1 MTKSFRVAT
10 LLAFTS
16 IIRGN
21 IGVILLTIVILAL
34 VGLNLLFI
42 PSLLN
47 GLVSGANDQLRN
59 TYSGDIV
66 VESDTVNPLLNN
78 VDDLVKKIAAI
89 DGVMAVT
96 PRNTL
101 GAEAV
106 FENERTNV
114 VVYGIRPEREMEVF
128 TISKSLVEGSYLSP
142 DDKDKILLGIQ
153 VAGADKQ
160 NLELFERS
168 LQKVHAGDEVT
179 VKYGNGVQK
188 KYTVKGIYHTEFIQ
202 TDLQAHVTQAELESV
217 NPVIANRALTI
228 HVKTR
233 ENANMTTIIEQIQ
246 SSENGLKILKWEDYA
261 GIVRSLTD
269 SFNVIN
275 AILNVVNLLIAGITV
290 FIVTYIDVA
299 NRRRQIGVQRAIGIT
314 PYSITLSYL
323 LRAIFY
329 AVIAIVLAIVLFLF
343 VVTPI
348 EAKYPFHF
356 PFGAV
361 YLTIGAEDILRMT
374 VIVMCVSLVAS
385 FLPVRGVMRM
395 KIMDAIWG

>member
-1 MTKSFRVAT
+1 MTKSFRVAV
-10 LLAFTS
+10 LLASTS

-47 GLVSGANDQLRN
+47 GLVSGANDKLRD
-59 TYSGDIV
+59 TYSSDIV
-66 VESDTVNPLLNN
+66 VESGTISPLLNN
-78 VDDLVKKIAAI
+78 VDDLVKKIEAI
-89 DGVMAVT
+89 DGVIAVT

-114 VVYGIRPEREMEVF
+114 VVYGIQPEREAKVF
-128 TISKSLVEGSYLSP
+128 TISKLLVEGSYLSP
-142 DDKDKILLGIQ
+142 DDRDKILLGIQ

-160 NLELFERS
+160 DLELYERS
-168 LQKVHAGDEVT
+168 LHNVHAGDEITVT
-179 VKYGNGVQK
+179 YGNGEQK

-202 TDLQAHVTQAELESV
+202 TDLQAHVTQVELQSV
-217 NPVIANRALTI
+217 NPVIANRALTV
-228 HVKTR
+228 HVKV
-233 ENANMTTIIEQIQ
+233 EKNASLTPIIEQIQ
-246 SSENGLKILKWEDYA
+246 NIESGLKILKWEDYA

-323 LRAIFY
+323 LRAVFY
-329 AVIAIVLAIVLFLF
+329 AVTGIVLAIVLFLF

-348 EAKYPFHF
+348 EARYPFHF

-361 YLTIGAEDILRMT
+361 YLPIGVEDILRMT